1 VNIIAGAIGGHDTS
15 TAAADAAVVADEQ
28 RRIGVIIAGRNYR
41 RLVCRADRRVLRRLR
56 RFQEHIRGD
65 EAGDVDAGD

>member
-15 TAAADAAVVADEQ
+15 TAAAAAVVADEQ

-41 RLVCRADRRVLRRLR
+41 RLVCRAERRVLRRLR